1 MSFFWFCCPP
11 DDNAVTPGT
20 NGEATNGIE
29 VYHSGDGFQ
38 WQRSLRKSGSASM
51 RKQSSKREDNHREA
65 LKRQLIEEEEL
76 ERGSVS
82 FSVYWSYA
90 TAVYKG
96 ALVFV
101 IIGCQIGFMVCLI
114 TSYPLLVSWL
124 FSLLFRVILLSQ
136 PGFLVGSWLLCTQ
149 HLPFLVSFWC
159 HPWR

>member
-1 MSFFWFCCPP
+1 MTFFWSCAPPP
-11 DDNAVTPGT
+11 DAVTPGT

-29 VYHSGDGFQ
+29 VYHSADAFQ

-51 RKQSSKREDNHREA
+51 RKQSSKREDNHQEA

-96 ALVFV
+96 AFVFV
-101 IIGCQIGFMVCLI
+101 VIGCQIGFLVCLI
-114 TSYPLLVSWL
+114 TSYPL
-124 FSLLFRVILLSQ
+124 
-136 PGFLVGSWLLCTQ
+136 
-149 HLPFLVSFWC
+149 
-159 HPWR
+159 

>member
-1 MSFFWFCCPP
+1 MAFFWSCSPP

-20 NGEATNGIE
+20 NGEATNGTE
-29 VYHSGDGFQ
+29 VYHSPVTFQ

-51 RKQSSKREDNHREA
+51 RKQSSKREDNHQEA

-114 TSYPLLVSWL
+114 TSYP
-124 FSLLFRVILLSQ
+124 I
-136 PGFLVGSWLLCTQ
+136 
-149 HLPFLVSFWC
+149 
-159 HPWR
+159 